1 MEDSVHKSEMAS
13 LEAWYATSDS
23 RMFQG
28 LGMHGF
34 SCKMMALY
42 GAKGWRTCAF
52 SEVQDHMSCY
62 ISYF

>member
-13 LEAWYATSDS
+13 LEACYEISDS
-23 RMFQG
+23 KVFQG

-42 GAKGWRTCAF
+42 RAKGWRTCAC

-62 ISYF
+62 ISCF